1 MKNICVYCSS
11 SNLINPIFFEAARQL
26 AICLAKRKHNLVFGA
41 GCVGLMGELARTIH
55 EFGGKITGVMP
66 DRIYQA
72 GVCYENCDELY
83 ITKDMRDRKQKMD
96 ELSDG
101 FIALP
106 GGFGTLEEISEMITG
121 RQLGYHNKPL
131 VFLNTNNFYSP
142 LIDFFEQMY
151 KYNFATPDTKNMYY
165 ISNHPEECVEYIEN
179 FVPDELPEKY
189 ERKV

>member
-11 SNLINPIFFEAARQL
+11 SNLIDPVFFQAAKQL
-26 AICLAKRKHNLVFGA
+26 AVTIASKQHRLVFGV
-41 GCVGLMGELARTIH
+41 GCVGLMGELARTMH
-55 EFGGKITGVMP
+55 DFGGHVTGVIP
-66 DRIYQA
+66 HRLNVPGI
-72 GVCYENCDELY
+72 CYENCDEL
-83 ITKDMRDRKQKMD
+83 IVTKDMRKRKHKMD
-96 ELSDG
+96 EVSDG

-121 RQLGYHNKPL
+121 KQLGFHNKPL

-151 KYNFATPDTKNMYY
+151 AYNFAK
-165 ISNHPEECVEYIEN
+165 PESRSLYFVSDKPEACIEYIEK
-179 FVPDELPEKY
+179 FIPEEISEKY